1 MESCPQMEPPNPI
14 SSHSERIVCQ
24 SPRQLRVADGERVGE
39 LTEEAKVDGWFV
51 SETAEH
57 EDEKWQKGPLKC

>member
-1 MESCPQMEPPNPI
+1 MQSDPQMENPI

-51 SETAEH
+51 SETAED
-57 EDEKWQKGPLKC
+57 EGEKWQKGFKC